1 MPPELPNTF
10 PTESRGVPRLSVFV
24 SPGILT
30 NRAAFA
36 ILKRQVKSRPAS
48 GQVARGR
55 HDSIKISETHFGL
68 TTECGKAK
76 PFGKPNENGYAF
88 FHNTERYRSG
98 HNEAVLK
105 NSRFRHS
112 KIAKTLDFIGFFG
125 CSSALCEMAFSQFSR
140 KFLASFSQ
148 FFHNFRRVSNP
159 F

>member
-1 MPPELPNTF
+1 MVVAPELSNTF

-68 TTECGKAK
+68 TTECGKPK

-105 NSRFRHS
+105 ICEHS
-112 KIAKTLDFIGFFG
+112 G
-125 CSSALCEMAFSQFSR
+125 R
-140 KFLASFSQ
+140 KKVKKPC
-148 FFHNFRRVSNP
+148 NT
-159 F
+159 